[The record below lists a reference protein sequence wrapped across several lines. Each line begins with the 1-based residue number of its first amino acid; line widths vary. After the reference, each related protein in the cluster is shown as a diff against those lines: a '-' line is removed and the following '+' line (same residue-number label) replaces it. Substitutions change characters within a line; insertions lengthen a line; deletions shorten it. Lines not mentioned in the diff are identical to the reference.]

1 MKGIEHGEVRDAIAR
16 AFDAN
21 EFDMFLY
28 ERLDF
33 DRPAMVASGPF
44 RQVVD
49 AVLRQAEMSGWD
61 SMLIAEVAAARPLK
75 REVQAVYRKYAQAL
89 VDDARRQQVD
99 ESRRKVM
106 ERYGLGPSV
115 TVQSGGVA
123 QVPAA
128 APATS
133 AGLERTVKA
142 HLPFLDVG
150 LWRQQLF
157 KQEGRVCRVEVNGSP
172 LGTGFL
178 VGPDVVLT
186 NYHVMEWVIAS
197 PALAAGVRLR
207 FDLRVLGNGLQSEGT
222 LVGLNAADWL
232 VDHSPFTAAEKQ
244 GRPDDVPPSP
254 DELDHALIR
263 LDRAFG
269 AEPADPG
276 NAEVE
281 ARGWVA
287 VPTAA
292 PAMAAGMP
300 IFILQHPLAQPL
312 KLAIDTQGVQVVNPG
327 GTRVRY
333 ATNTESGSSGSP
345 CFDTNWGLVALHHY
359 GDPAFQH
366 PATYNQGIPIWAIR
380 ERLRRVGKEGVL
392 GGASP

>member
-1 MKGIEHGEVRDAIAR
+1 MKGIEHGEVRDVIAR

-28 ERLDF
+28 ERLEF
-33 DRPAMVASGPF
+33 NRPDYVAPGPF

-49 AVLRQAEMSGWD
+49 GVLRYAEMNGWD
-61 SMLIAEVAAARPLK
+61 PILIAEVAAARPLK
-75 REVQAVYRKYAQAL
+75 AEVQAVYRKYAQAL

-99 ESRRKVM
+99 ESRRKMM
-106 ERYGLGPSV
+106 ERYALGPSV

-123 QVPAA
+123 QEPA

-133 AGLERTVKA
+133 AGLERTVKV
-142 HLPFLDVG
+142 HLPFLDVA

-186 NYHVMEWVIAS
+186 NYHVMERVIAS

-222 LVGLNAADWL
+222 LVGLAGADWL
-232 VDHSPFTAAEKQ
+232 VDHSPYTAAEKQ

-254 DELDHALIR
+254 DELDHALLR
-263 LDRAFG
+263 LVRPFG
-269 AEPADPG
+269 SEPADPG
-276 NAEVE
+276 NAEGE

-287 VPTAA
+287 VPNA
-292 PAMAAGMP
+292 PPAVAPGMP

-345 CFDTNWGLVALHHY
+345 CFDENWGLVALHHY
-359 GDPAFQH
+359 GDPAFKH
-366 PATYNQGIPIWAIR
+366 PATYNQGIPIGAIR
-380 ERLRRVGKEGVL
+380 DRLRRVGKEEVL
-392 GGASP
+392 GGVSP